1 MLKFR
6 EVKEIE
12 ETREE
17 KEKRNIKE
25 SELSKLVKERKGE
38 LEMNENILDQPIVK
52 EINDKGEEKMEV
64 KDYVGYLIGE
74 DIKLD
79 ETEIEFMELEK
90 ARFDKVIPINELK
103 DFVYNATLAIKQIEE
118 LECDEIEKT
127 IFEGLKGVNIM
138 FKILEEGDTYRTFQ
152 QKLANNKTLRREY
165 NIITR
170 NIFEIYKDSGS
181 PNLETA

>member
-1 MLKFR
+1 MWSGNPDINNN
-6 EVKEIE
+6 VPHYKEIKMK
-12 ETREE
+12 RE
-17 KEKRNIKE
+17 I
-25 SELSKLVKERKGE
+25 
-38 LEMNENILDQPIVK
+38 
-52 EINDKGEEKMEV
+52 EV
-64 KDYVGYLIGE
+64 KDYVGYLVGE
-74 DIKLD
+74 NVQLN

-118 LECDEIEKT
+118 LECDEMEKT

-152 QKLANNKTLRREY
+152 QKLANNKTLRRE

-170 NIFEIYKDSGS
+170 NIFEIYKDAGS